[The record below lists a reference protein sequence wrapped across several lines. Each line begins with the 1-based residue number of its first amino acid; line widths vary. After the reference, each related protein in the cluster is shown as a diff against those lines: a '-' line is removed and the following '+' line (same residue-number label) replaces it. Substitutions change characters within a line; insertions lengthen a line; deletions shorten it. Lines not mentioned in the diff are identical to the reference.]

1 MITHQILLLLLA
13 GYIVFSIDKKQ
24 NYFPVPVVLVV
35 LGIILSFVPIFQGIM
50 ITKEIIFNVFLPALL
65 FISSY
70 SFSVQA
76 LKKNK
81 WLIGG
86 MGTVG
91 LMFTVAILGLSIY
104 MVGNLFINLSLIG
117 SLLIAGILSPTDPV
131 SVVSI
136 LKNSTS
142 DEKVAD
148 VVEGESLLN
157 DGTSIVVFTVLL
169 EMYLH
174 DQSFS
179 VTSFITEF
187 LFVSLG
193 GVFIGIIFG
202 WLLSKAIHYTNHRQ
216 YQVML
221 SIIIAYGSFYLG
233 ELLGVSG
240 VLATVTSGLLLSYE
254 FGKHRQEE
262 QFRDSLDGFWTIVE
276 PTILSIIFLL
286 IGIQSANYLFD
297 VSWALV
303 VIIFILSLVSRFIVL
318 ATSTMVIPRWRQRFT
333 LGDSLMI
340 TWAGIKGTMS
350 VALLLGLEAEASNDH
365 LLVSLTFS
373 VIVLSLII
381 QSIGVYPLTRRL
393 SKEH

>member
-81 WLIGG
+81 WMIGG

-104 MVGNLFINLSLIG
+104 AVGNLFINLSLIG

-193 GVFIGIIFG
+193 GVFIGMIFG

>member
-35 LGIILSFVPIFQGIM
+35 LGIFLSFVPIFQGIT

-104 MVGNLFINLSLIG
+104 AVGNLFINLSLIG

-333 LGDSLMI
+333 LGDSGMI

-350 VALLLGLEAEASNDH
+350 VALLLGLEAEASNAH

>member
-24 NYFPVPVVLVV
+24 NYFPVPVVLVL
-35 LGIILSFVPIFQGIM
+35 LGIILSFVPIFQGIT

-81 WLIGG
+81 WMIGG

-104 MVGNLFINLSLIG
+104 AVGNLFINLSLIG

>member
-24 NYFPVPVVLVV
+24 NYFPVPVVLVL
-35 LGIILSFVPIFQGIM
+35 LGIILSFVPIFQGIT

-104 MVGNLFINLSLIG
+104 AVGNLFINLSLIG

-297 VSWALV
+297 VPWALV

-333 LGDSLMI
+333 LGDSGMI